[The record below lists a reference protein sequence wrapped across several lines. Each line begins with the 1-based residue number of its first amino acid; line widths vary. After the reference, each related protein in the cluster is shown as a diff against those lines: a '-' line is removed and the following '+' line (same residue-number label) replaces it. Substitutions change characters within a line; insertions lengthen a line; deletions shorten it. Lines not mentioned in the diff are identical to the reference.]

1 LTTSSRPP
9 GIIPSV
15 NRCGAAIRRK
25 RVSALLLPI
34 LTSVLLSQNC
44 ATLTR
49 SRQQIVPVTS
59 SPPGAEIIVNGVRK
73 GVTPKLIL
81 LSRKVKDQTIR
92 IECPGY
98 NPFEIRM
105 TRSYSS
111 FHVLSNVVLGLVI
124 GTAVAGAW
132 YLSRDE
138 TAPAGSLCVGT
149 AVGAFSLIDV
159 ATRAGYTLTPKDLT
173 VTLTKSGRTPR
184 VDTVLLDA
192 DDFRNVKWIRVCRD

>member
-1 LTTSSRPP
+1 M
-9 GIIPSV
+9 
-15 NRCGAAIRRK
+15 RRK
-25 RVSALLLPI
+25 RVTALLLPI

-59 SPPGAEIIVNGVRK
+59 SPPGAAIIVNGVRK

-81 LSRKVKDQTIR
+81 LSRKTEDQTIR

-105 TRSYSS
+105 MRSYSG
-111 FHVLSNVVLGLVI
+111 FHVLANGLLGLVI

-138 TAPAGSLCVGT
+138 TAPDGSLCVGA
-149 AVGAFSLIDV
+149 AVGAFVLIDV

-173 VTLTKSGRTPR
+173 VTLTKAVGTPR
-184 VDTVLLDA
+184 VRTLLVDA
-192 DDFRNVKWIRVCRD
+192 EEFQNVKWIRVCRD